1 MVTLRDRP
9 SLGSRVYL
17 ATRLRLL
24 RLLRKLDRA
33 DTTALAD
40 WSGMSEPM
48 VAQVMLDLE
57 SSRLVEHSA
66 LLSGGEGKGQTEK
79 VAYRSASPVDAS
91 VRVAEIPGSV
101 AYRFRPAGVK
111 SGAVLVSVDTVQVA
125 VIDADGV
132 VVGRVE
138 RPLGTDKRPA
148 AVIDLIVAT
157 LQESLAE
164 LALTTRDLLGIGI
177 GVPGLTSFHS
187 GVVHFAPHLPDWSD
201 VPLGPCLSERLG
213 ALVWVDN
220 DSHVQALAER
230 YFGLGQD
237 GGEFVSVQSGMGL
250 SAAFYLDGTL
260 YRGPRDTAGEIG
272 HMIVQ
277 EDGRLCD
284 CGSWGCWE
292 TIASVTWLVDEAC
305 RAPDGSFRLPDWLDI
320 PEFVDQ
326 DYQSIW
332 DIDPAV
338 VRLAAHAIFRAAHQG
353 RTQAID
359 LVRQHGQYF
368 GIGLANLANML
379 NPQRI
384 IIWGDDIEAGQMFL
398 ETVRNSVAKRA
409 LKHPCKTCEIVF
421 SPLGHD
427 VALIGAG
434 CLAIDALYGSS
445 QARV

>member
-1 MVTLRDRP
+1 MVTVQDRP
-9 SLGSRVYL
+9 SLRSGVYL

-24 RLLRKLDRA
+24 SLLRELDRA
-33 DTTALAD
+33 DTTVLAD
-40 WSGMSEPM
+40 RSGMAEPM
-48 VAQVMLDLE
+48 VAKVLLDLE
-57 SSRLVEHSA
+57 ASGLVEHSA
-66 LLSGGEGKGQTEK
+66 LDGGEGERLVET
-79 VAYRSASPVDAS
+79 VAYRSGAPLDTS
-91 VRVAEIPGSV
+91 VRETESTGSIV
-101 AYRFRPAGVK
+101 YRFRPAGIK

-125 VIDADGV
+125 VINANGI

-148 AVIDLIVAT
+148 AVVDLIVAT

-164 LALTTRDLLGIGI
+164 LGLTTRDLLGIGI

-201 VPLGPCLSERLG
+201 VPLGSRLSERLG

-305 RAPDGSFRLPDWLDI
+305 RAEDGSFRLPEWLDI
-320 PEFVDQ
+320 PEFAEQ

-338 VRLAAHAIFRAAHQG
+338 VRLAAHAIFQAAHQG
-353 RTQAID
+353 RPQAIA

-384 IIWGDDIEAGQMFL
+384 IIWGDDIEAGQIFL

-409 LKHPCKTCEIVF
+409 IKHPCKTCEIVF

-434 CLAIDALYGSS
+434 CLAIDALYG
-445 QARV
+445 AN

>member
-1 MVTLRDRP
+1 MVTLQDRP
-9 SLGSRVYL
+9 SLGSEAYL

-24 RLLRKLDRA
+24 RLLRELNRA
-33 DTTALAD
+33 NTTALAGR
-40 WSGMSEPM
+40 SGMSEPV
-48 VAQVMLDLE
+48 VAKFMRELE
-57 SSRLVEHSA
+57 SNGLVERSA
-66 LLSGGEGKGQTEK
+66 LDDGDGAGLAERAG
-79 VAYRSASPVDAS
+79 SAV
-91 VRVAEIPGSV
+91 
-101 AYRFRPAGVK
+101 YHFRPAGMK
-111 SGAVLVSVDTVQVA
+111 SGAVLISVDTVQVA
-125 VIDADGV
+125 VIDADGA

-138 RPLGTDKRPA
+138 HSLGTDKRPA
-148 AVIDLIVAT
+148 AVFDLIVDT
-157 LQESLAE
+157 LHESLAE
-164 LALTTRDLLGIGI
+164 LGLSTRELLGIGI

-187 GVVHFAPHLPDWSD
+187 GVVHFAPHLPGWSD
-201 VPLGPCLSERLG
+201 VPLGPRLSERLG

-305 RAPDGSFRLPDWLDI
+305 RAEDGSFRLPDWLDI
-320 PEFVDQ
+320 PEFSDQ

-338 VRLAAHAIFRAAHQG
+338 VRLAAHTIFQAAHQG
-353 RTQAID
+353 WPRAIA
-359 LVRQHGQYF
+359 LVKQHGQYF

-398 ETVRNSVAKRA
+398 ETVRNSVARRA
-409 LKHPCKTCEIVF
+409 IKHPCKTCEIVF

-427 VALIGAG
+427 VALLGAG
-434 CLAIDALYGSS
+434 CLAIDALYG
-445 QARV
+445 AN